1 MRRVRIGPVQANSDL
16 LSCVE
21 IAPKRPA
28 RCSVVWL
35 HGLGADGND
44 FVPIVPHLGIDESLG
59 VRFVFPNAP
68 RIPVSLN
75 MGMVMPAWYDIAGP
89 DLRYRQDLEGI
100 RRSEAQVRAIVEREI
115 ERGVPSRKIVLA
127 GFSQGGAMA
136 VHVALRF
143 PQPLAGAIALSTY
156 LVMGEE
162 LEAEIASANRG
173 LPVFQGHGSAD
184 PMVHIERG
192 EALRDELVKLGSE
205 VEWHEYPMMHEV
217 CLEEIEAIGAWMS
230 ARLRA

>member
-1 MRRVRIGPVQANSDL
+1 MQANSDL
-16 LSCVE
+16 LACVE
-21 IAPKRPA
+21 IEPKRPA

-44 FVPIVPHLGIDESLG
+44 FVPIVPHLGIDESLAL
-59 VRFVFPNAP
+59 RFVFPNAP

-89 DLRYRQDLEGI
+89 DLRYRQDVEGI

-115 ERGVPSRKIVLA
+115 ERGVPSRKILLA
-127 GFSQGGAMA
+127 GFSQGGAVA
-136 VHVALRF
+136 LQVALRF
-143 PQPLAGAIALSTY
+143 SQPLAGAIALSTY
-156 LVMGEE
+156 LVMDDT

-173 LPVFQGHGSAD
+173 LPVFQAHGSAD

-192 EALRDELVKLGSE
+192 EALRDRLGLVGCA

-217 CLEEIEAIGAWMS
+217 CLEEIVAIGAWMK
-230 ARLRA
+230 ARLR